1 MSINTRGI
9 VAILSVSGTL
19 APCALAQEG
28 TLTQDQ
34 LLTMSSPFGS
44 GTIGSVSASGS
55 GVLLAGN
62 LGDEAGDFS
71 RLVVG
76 ADFFGSPL
84 DFSPFDSIAVKVRV
98 TERNVPF
105 LSGTAFVQTPD
116 GAGGF
121 GFDQGVNTQLPLG
134 QTTLMTVPLGSVA
147 NTDQLSRWGIQF
159 FGPGPLF
166 PGEEPVQIYFE
177 PTTPG
182 TCSVADFAA
191 PFGTLNFFDVSTFIS
206 VFNQGCQATGSIGLN
221 PYSLSQAQ
229 LAEMSALVGTLNSS
243 APAGTGVDYNC
254 TLIDGGG
261 FTQFSL
267 AYGLPTPLDL
277 SANDTVE
284 FLITL
289 NAGDGLGCRIV
300 VKDGP
305 SFTFNAGDVSGL
317 SVGTPTLVSLDLS
330 GVAMPNDIREIN
342 IDFFGAAIGDLN
354 STEFDVSIRPVDPTC
369 GPADLAAPFGALNFF
384 DVSAFIAAFNAGCP

>member
-1 MSINTRGI
+1 MKINTRGI

-19 APCALAQEG
+19 APCAFAQEG

-34 LLTMSSPFGS
+34 LLTMTSPFGN
-44 GTIGSVSASGS
+44 GTISSVSASGS
-55 GVLLAGN
+55 GVLLAGS
-62 LGDEAGDFS
+62 LGDESGDFS

-84 DFSPFDSIAVKVRV
+84 DFSSFDSIAVKVRV

-105 LSGTAFVQTPD
+105 MSGKGFVQTPD

-121 GFDQGVNTQLPLG
+121 GFNEGSDTQLPLG
-134 QTTLMTVPLGSVA
+134 QTTLVTVPLGSVA
-147 NTDQLSRWGIQF
+147 NTDMLSRWGIQF

-177 PTTPG
+177 STAPG
-182 TCSVADFAA
+182 TCSIADFAA

-206 VFNQGCQATGSIGLN
+206 VFNQGCQATGSVGVN

-229 LAEMSALVGTLNSS
+229 LAEMNGLVGTLNS
-243 APAGTGVDYNC
+243 ATPAGPGVDFNC
-254 TLIDGGG
+254 TLADGGG
-261 FTQFSL
+261 FTQVSL

-277 SANDTVE
+277 SANDTIE
-284 FLITL
+284 FMVNLI
-289 NAGDGLGCRIV
+289 AGDGFGCRIV

-305 SFTFNAGDVSGL
+305 SFTYNAGEISNL
-317 SVGTPTLVSLDLS
+317 AVGSPVIVSLDLS
-330 GVAMPNDIREIN
+330 AVAMPNDIREFN
-342 IDFFGAAIGDLN
+342 IEFFGAAIGDLN
-354 STEFDVSIRPVDPTC
+354 STEFDVNIRPVDPTC

>member
-1 MSINTRGI
+1 MKINTRGI

-19 APCALAQEG
+19 APCAFAQEG
-28 TLTQDQ
+28 TLTQNQ
-34 LLTMSSPFGS
+34 LLTMTSPFGS

-55 GVLLAGN
+55 GVLLAGS
-62 LGDEAGDFS
+62 LGDESGDFS

-84 DFSPFDSIAVKVRV
+84 DFSSFDSIAVKVRV

-105 LSGTAFVQTPD
+105 MSGTAFVQTPD

-177 PTTPG
+177 PTAPG
-182 TCSVADFAA
+182 TCSIADFAA
-191 PFGTLNFFDVSTFIS
+191 PFGTLNFFDVSAFIS
-206 VFNQGCQATGSIGLN
+206 VFNQGCQATGSIGST
-221 PYSLSQAQ
+221 PYSLGQAQ
-229 LAEMSALVGTLNSS
+229 LAEMSALVGTLNSATTS
-243 APAGTGVDYNC
+243 GTGVDYNC
-254 TLIDGGG
+254 TLVDGGG

-305 SFTFNAGDVSGL
+305 SFTFNAGDISGL
-317 SVGTPTLVSLDLS
+317 SVGSPVLVSLDLS
-330 GVAMPNDIREIN
+330 TVAMPNDIREIN

-354 STEFDVSIRPVDPTC
+354 STQFDVSIRPVDPTC